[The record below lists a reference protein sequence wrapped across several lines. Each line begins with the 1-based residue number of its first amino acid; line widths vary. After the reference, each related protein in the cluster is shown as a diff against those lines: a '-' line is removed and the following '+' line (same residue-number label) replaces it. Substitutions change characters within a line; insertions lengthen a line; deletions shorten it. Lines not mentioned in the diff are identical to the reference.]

1 MKLLYR
7 LIASALILFFLLPS
21 QLCLA
26 WSEGGHHLIAA
37 VAFSL
42 LTEKEQAELI
52 AVLQKHP
59 RYAEDFV
66 PPEKLPN
73 DEERTRWLVGR
84 SGYWP
89 DVARKQPIYHRSTW
103 HYELGP
109 SLVIGDRTKLLVPDR
124 PGALP
129 VDATLETQELHIAQA
144 IQLCRKVLSDKSQDS
159 GDRGLALC
167 WIGHLVADSHQPC
180 HAGSLYMEGVF
191 EKKDG
196 DRGANSIP
204 TKQRQNM
211 HALWDQLLGE
221 NFALRTMRRRYAEIV
236 TSTELKALG
245 EQAVA
250 VPGGLDP
257 LVWLEESRKAAV
269 EHVYTDEVLQ
279 SLNIVVRGLAE
290 KPEVLTLSEDY
301 LKNAGRVAQQRAT
314 QGAYRLAG
322 VWRECLG
329 GQ

>member
-1 MKLLYR
+1 MKTLNR
-7 LIASALILFFLLPS
+7 LTASALIVIFLLPS
-21 QLCLA
+21 QLCHA

-37 VAFSL
+37 VALSL

-52 AVLQKHP
+52 SVLQMHP

-73 DEERTRWLVGR
+73 EEEKIRWIVGR

-89 DVARKQPIYHRSTW
+89 DVARKQPKYHRSTW

-129 VDATLETQELHIAQA
+129 LDATLETQELHISQA
-144 IQLCRKVLSDKSQDS
+144 LQLCRKVLSDKSQDV
-159 GDRGLALC
+159 GDRAIALC

-221 NFALRTMRRRYAEIV
+221 DFALRTTRRRYAEIV
-236 TSTELKALG
+236 TSSELRALG
-245 EQAVA
+245 ERSTAM
-250 VPGGLDP
+250 PGGLYP
-257 LVWLEESRKAAV
+257 QVWLEESRKAAA
-269 EHVYTDEVLQ
+269 EHVYTPEVLEP
-279 SLNIVVRGLAE
+279 LNVVVRGLAP
-290 KPEVLTLSEDY
+290 KPEVLTLSEGY
-301 LKNAGRVAQQRAT
+301 LKNAGKIAQIRAT
-314 QGAYRLAG
+314 EAAYRLAG
-322 VWRECLG
+322 VWRECLKAE
-329 GQ
+329 

>member
-1 MKLLYR
+1 MRKSTA
-7 LIASALILFFLLPS
+7 IILILLLIVPPGP
-21 QLCLA
+21 CFA

-37 VAFSL
+37 IAFSL
-42 LTEKEQAELI
+42 LTNQEQADLLD
-52 AVLQKHP
+52 VLKQHP

-73 DEERTRWLVGR
+73 EEEKIRWLVGR

-89 DVARKQPIYHRSTW
+89 DVARRQPIYHRSTW

-109 SLVIGDRTKLLVPDR
+109 SLVLGDRTKLLVPDR

-144 IQLCRKVLSDKSQDS
+144 IQLCRKVLSDKTQDA
-159 GDRGLALC
+159 GQRAVALC

-211 HALWDQLLGE
+211 HALWDQLLGQD
-221 NFALRTMRRRYAEIV
+221 FALRTTRRRYAEIV
-236 TSTELKALG
+236 TSPELTARG
-245 EQAVA
+245 EQALSLA
-250 VPGGLDP
+250 GGLDP
-257 LVWLEESRKAAV
+257 QVWLEESRKLAV
-269 EHVYTDEVLQ
+269 EQVYTPEVLEP
-279 SLNIVVRGLAE
+279 LNVVVRGLVE
-290 KPEVLTLSEDY
+290 KPQEITLSEAY
-301 LKNAGRVAQQRAT
+301 LKNAGEVAQVRAT
-314 QGAYRLAG
+314 EAAYRLAG
-322 VWRECLG
+322 VWREFLSV
-329 GQ
+329 Q

>member
-1 MKLLYR
+1 MNR
-7 LIASALILFFLLPS
+7 IIASLLIVLLLIPS
-21 QLCLA
+21 PVFA

-73 DEERTRWLVGR
+73 EEEKIRWLVGR

-89 DVARKQPIYHRSTW
+89 DVARRQPIYHRSTW

-109 SLVIGDRTKLLVPDR
+109 SLVIGDSTKLLVPDR
-124 PGALP
+124 PGAMP

-144 IQLCRKVLSDKSQDS
+144 IQLCRKVLSDKSQDA
-159 GDRGLALC
+159 GDRALALC

-211 HALWDQLLGE
+211 HALWDQLLGDE
-221 NFALRTMRRRYAEIV
+221 FALRSMRRRYAEIV
-236 TSTELKALG
+236 TSAELKTLG

-250 VPGGLDP
+250 VSGGLDP
-257 LVWLEESRKAAV
+257 LVWLEESRRLAV
-269 EHVYTDEVLQ
+269 EQVYTPEVLDP
-279 SLNIVVRGLAE
+279 LNIVVRGLAE

-322 VWRECLG
+322 VWRECLKVE
-329 GQ
+329 